1 MFYSLFVCVLL
12 ISVEVKTSA
21 NETSFTNGVD
31 VGNRLLEK
39 LESVLPKNIPPSDM
53 RSNTVYISVAPKQIS
68 HVNEK
73 EGFLTLQLQMSCYY
87 WSQSASWDP
96 ADFHNN
102 SMIIVPP
109 HTFWSA
115 DIVILNSLEVR
126 YESFER
132 QLVYSSGA
140 VLFWSPLVTVRLA
153 CSFDVSLFPFDKHLC
168 PIDVGSWLSTN
179 DTYKISSNPRNI
191 IVPYTE
197 NDEWELSHSQNSIEI
212 LTRTTV
218 GFESDNWYSY
228 IRMPLNIKRRH
239 HFYLLIFVLPNAL
252 LCLLSGLVFFVPPE
266 SGEKISF
273 AITILLAQ
281 FVSLAMISDILPSSS
296 RSFPKI
302 GYVCG
307 GAIAQSTVN
316 LLLSVIVMNCYFSRG
331 FTRPGRKVR
340 IIISSRLMSV
350 LGLTPCPKEIC
361 FPKKDNSS
369 YTEDDQGYP
378 NDFFNHYR
386 L

>member
-115 DIVILNSLEVR
+115 DIGKKKQTFNR
-126 YESFER
+126 
-132 QLVYSSGA
+132 
-140 VLFWSPLVTVRLA
+140 
-153 CSFDVSLFPFDKHLC
+153 K
-168 PIDVGSWLSTN
+168 
-179 DTYKISSNPRNI
+179 
-191 IVPYTE
+191 
-197 NDEWELSHSQNSIEI
+197 
-212 LTRTTV
+212 
-218 GFESDNWYSY
+218 
-228 IRMPLNIKRRH
+228 
-239 HFYLLIFVLPNAL
+239 
-252 LCLLSGLVFFVPPE
+252 FF
-266 SGEKISF
+266 I
-273 AITILLAQ
+273 
-281 FVSLAMISDILPSSS
+281 
-296 RSFPKI
+296 
-302 GYVCG
+302 
-307 GAIAQSTVN
+307 
-316 LLLSVIVMNCYFSRG
+316 
-331 FTRPGRKVR
+331 
-340 IIISSRLMSV
+340 
-350 LGLTPCPKEIC
+350 
-361 FPKKDNSS
+361 
-369 YTEDDQGYP
+369 
-378 NDFFNHYR
+378 
-386 L
+386 